1 MNDDCGLYEQNAHP
15 PRRRPSRY
23 SPNVATSALNS
34 NKVSAYPTTVLAT
47 IVAPIFTST
56 STWHRSN
63 IAQLAAVVTAAPVIV
78 GATWPRASFTFSW
91 RRLRRALEPSSLR
104 AASDSASAYA
114 TAK

>member
-1 MNDDCGLYEQNAHP
+1 MNDDHGLYEQNAHP

-63 IAQLAAVVTAAPVIV
+63 IAQLAAVSICALIICYLWTDPACPQQGVTRVRGGGPVLT
-78 GATWPRASFTFSW
+78 A
-91 RRLRRALEPSSLR
+91 RL
-104 AASDSASAYA
+104 
-114 TAK
+114 